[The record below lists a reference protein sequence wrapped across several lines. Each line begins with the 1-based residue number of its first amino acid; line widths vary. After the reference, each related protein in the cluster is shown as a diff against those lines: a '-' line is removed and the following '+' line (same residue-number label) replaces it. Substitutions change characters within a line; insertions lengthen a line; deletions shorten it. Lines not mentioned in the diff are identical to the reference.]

1 MYIEMEKR
9 VYGKIISSLEKVL
22 PTKEPTTDVK
32 SGSMFLNEEYHLQ
45 LAYYCDSEDMGLFPL
60 SLKVDGELSA
70 CVHLY
75 KQHLNPSTVVGRP
88 CDDYYVSSEPCLIP
102 DALLDFDAM
111 SYCLPAKQW
120 RAVWVSI
127 KLPQTFQ
134 ARIYETSFSLCKSDG
149 EAVVKLPFT
158 LEVIKANLPKNP
170 LRLSNWM
177 HYDCIEHEHRVKAFS
192 KAYYKVF
199 ESYLRVYTESGF
211 NMLLTPL
218 FTPPLDTEID
228 HERTTAQLV
237 GVMVEENGYS
247 FDFSKLK
254 YFLDFVLARGIEY
267 IEFSHLFTQ
276 WGGKAC
282 PKIMAKVNGRTKRI
296 FGWET
301 PSDDE
306 RYVQFL
312 RAFLKELVAFIDK
325 EGLRSRCYFHLTDE
339 PHEEH
344 LPTYK
349 KCCEVVREYIGDMPV
364 MDALSHY
371 DFYKQGLLDIPVVYT
386 PSYVE
391 FQPHGLKDIM
401 VYNCCIPATEYY
413 SNRFIYSPSQ
423 RMRVLGFQLYE
434 TGVQGY
440 LHWGYNF
447 YNSWRSI
454 TLIDPWATTDSA
466 GLFPSGDGFMVYP
479 IKGGACPSIR
489 CMVSK
494 ESVQDYLAM
503 LLLERFIG
511 REKAVGFLRQWGLK
525 GYNTYEKDPK
535 AHLQFREKINQEI
548 KKYL

>member
-1 MYIEMEKR
+1 MEKK

-22 PTKEPTTDVK
+22 PQKEPTLEIK
-32 SGSMFLNEEYHLQ
+32 NGSMFLNEEYHLQ

-60 SLKVDGELSA
+60 SVKVDGELSA
-70 CVHLY
+70 CVHCY
-75 KQHLNPSTVVGRP
+75 KQHLNPSTVVWRP

-134 ARIYETSFSLCKSDG
+134 AGIYETSFSLCKSDG
-149 EAVVKLPFT
+149 EVVVKLPFM

-237 GVMVEENGYS
+237 GVTVEENGYS

-349 KCCEVVREYIGDMPV
+349 KCREVVREYIGDMPV

-386 PSYVE
+386 PSYAE

-423 RMRVLGFQLYE
+423 RMRILGFQLYE
-434 TGVQGY
+434 TGAQGY

-479 IKGGACPSIR
+479 IKDGACPSIR

-511 REKAVGFLRQWGLK
+511 REKAVEFLRQWGLK
-525 GYNTYEKDPK
+525 GYNTYEKD
-535 AHLQFREKINQEI
+535 ALSLLQFREKINWEI

>member
-1 MYIEMEKR
+1 MEKKI
-9 VYGKIISSLEKVL
+9 YGKIISSLEKVL
-22 PTKEPTTDVK
+22 PEKEPTLVMDK
-32 SGSMFLNEEYHLQ
+32 GSMFLNEEYHLQ

-60 SLKVDGELSA
+60 SIKLDGELSGCA
-70 CVHLY
+70 CY
-75 KQHLNPSTVVGRP
+75 YNEHLNPSTVVWRP
-88 CDDYYVSSEPCLIP
+88 CDDYYVSTEPRLIP
-102 DALLDFDAM
+102 DALLEFDKM

-127 KLPQTFQ
+127 KLPKNVQ
-134 ARIYETSFSLCKSDG
+134 AGVYETAFSLCNYEG
-149 EAVVKLPFT
+149 ETLVKLPFT
-158 LEVIKANLPKNP
+158 LEVINANLPKNP

-177 HYDCIEHEHRVKAFS
+177 HYDCIEHEHHVKAFS
-192 KAYYKVF
+192 KAYYRVF
-199 ESYLRVYTESGF
+199 EKYLKVYTESGF

-218 FTPPLDTEID
+218 FTPPLDTEIN
-228 HERTTAQLV
+228 HVRTTAQLV
-237 GVMVEENGYS
+237 GVTVEEEKYV
-247 FDFSKLK
+247 FDFTKLK
-254 YFLDFVLARGIEY
+254 EFLDFVLARGIEY

-282 PKIMAKVNGRTKRI
+282 PKIMAKVNGRTKQI

-301 PSDDE
+301 SSDDK
-306 RYVQFL
+306 RYAQFL
-312 RAFLKELVAFIDK
+312 SAFLKELVAFIDK

-339 PHEEH
+339 PHEDH

-349 KCCEVVREYIGDMPV
+349 KCCQLVRTYIGDMPI

-371 DFYKQGLLDIPVVYT
+371 DFYKQDLLDVPVVYT
-386 PSYVE
+386 PSYTE
-391 FQPHGLKDIM
+391 FEPHAIKDIM

-454 TLIDPWATTDSA
+454 TLINPWATTDSA

-479 IKGGACPSIR
+479 TKDGACGSIR
-489 CMVSK
+489 SMISK
-494 ESVQDYLAM
+494 EAVQDYLAM
-503 LLLERFIG
+503 RLLENCIG
-511 REKAVGFLRQWGLK
+511 REKAVEFLHQWGLK
-525 GYNTYEKDPK
+525 GYNTYQKDPV
-535 AHLQFREKINQEI
+535 AHIEFREKINQEI

>member
-1 MYIEMEKR
+1 MEKK
-9 VYGKIISSLEKVL
+9 VFGKILGSLEKVL
-22 PTKEPTTDVK
+22 SDKEPTLEIEK
-32 SGSMFLNEEYHLQ
+32 GSTFLNEEFHLQ

-60 SLKVDGELSA
+60 SIKVDGALSK
-70 CVHLY
+70 CVQFY
-75 KQHLNPSTVVGRP
+75 KEHLNPSTVVWRP
-88 CDDYYVSSEPCLIP
+88 CDDYYVSTSACLIP
-102 DALLDFDAM
+102 DALLEFDKM

-120 RAVWVSI
+120 RAVWVTI
-127 KLPQTFQ
+127 KLPKGFS
-134 ARIYETSFSLCKSDG
+134 AGVYETAFSLCNYEG
-149 EAVVKLPFT
+149 ETLVKLPFT
-158 LEVIKANLPKNP
+158 LEVLNADLPKNP

-199 ESYLRVYTESGF
+199 ESYLKVYTESGF

-218 FTPPLDTEID
+218 FTPPLDTEIN

-237 GVMVEENGYS
+237 DVTVEENGYS

-282 PKIMAKVNGRTKRI
+282 PKIMAKVNGKPKRI

-306 RYVQFL
+306 RYVEFL

-325 EGLRSRCYFHLTDE
+325 EGLRRRCYFHLTDE
-339 PHEEH
+339 PHADH

-349 KCCEVVREYIGDMPV
+349 KCREIVQEYIGDMPT

-371 DFYKQGLLDIPVVYT
+371 DFFEQGLVDIPVVYT
-386 PSYVE
+386 PSYTE

-401 VYNCCIPATEYY
+401 VYNCCIPADEYY

-454 TLIDPWATTDSA
+454 TLINPWATTDSA

-479 IKGGACPSIR
+479 IQGGACPSIR
-489 CMVSK
+489 SMCQK

-503 LLLERFIG
+503 LLLERYIG
-511 REKAVGFLRQWGLK
+511 REKAVELLRQWGLT
-525 GYNTYEKDPK
+525 GYKTYEKD
-535 AHLQFREKINQEI
+535 AFSHLQFREKINGEI